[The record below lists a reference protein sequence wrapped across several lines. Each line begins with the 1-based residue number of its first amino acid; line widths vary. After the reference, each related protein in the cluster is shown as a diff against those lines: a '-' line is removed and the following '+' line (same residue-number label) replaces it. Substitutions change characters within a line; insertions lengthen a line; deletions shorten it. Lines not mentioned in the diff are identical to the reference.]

1 VINLQTQVTTRIDEE
16 LADLSLHHDALDTGT
31 RAGFACVDQDLEALD
46 QRINRC
52 RVECEKTE
60 EELHVAEGRIDVL
73 TARLATQREM
83 IQDLIARVNF
93 MEGKLCYCG
102 KGKAREP
109 LQEISPVLGSPLELG
124 PEVLEDSG
132 SDTSYHTPLI
142 ASSSAPSSASPIVES
157 NQENV
162 MVLYDSRQP
171 LVEIVDRPIK
181 NIVPLP
187 VREPCLDFAGI
198 SRLIAV
204 RGQRATRSQ
213 GRPKSSFHP
222 YASCCRIGRHSSSHR
237 SGDLCLGF
245 EAAGR
250 GRDEGSDPSSS

>member
-1 VINLQTQVTTRIDEE
+1 VINSQTQVTTQIDEE

-31 RAGFACVDQDLEALD
+31 WAGFACVDQDLEALD
-46 QRINRC
+46 QCINR
-52 RVECEKTE
+52 RRAECEKTE
-60 EELHVAEGRIDVL
+60 EELHVAEGRIDDL
-73 TARLATQREM
+73 TALLATQHEM
-83 IQDLIARVNF
+83 IQDLIARVDF

-124 PEVLEDSG
+124 PEVPEDSS
-132 SDTSYHTPLI
+132 SDTSYHTPPI

-157 NQENV
+157 NKENV
-162 MVLYDSRQP
+162 MVLYDYRQP
-171 LVEIVDRPIK
+171 LVEIVDCPIE

-187 VREPCLDFAGI
+187 VQEPCLDFAGI
-198 SRLIAV
+198 SRLIVV

-222 YASCCRIGRHSSSHR
+222 YASCCRIGRRSSSHR
-237 SGDLCLGF
+237 SSDLCLGF